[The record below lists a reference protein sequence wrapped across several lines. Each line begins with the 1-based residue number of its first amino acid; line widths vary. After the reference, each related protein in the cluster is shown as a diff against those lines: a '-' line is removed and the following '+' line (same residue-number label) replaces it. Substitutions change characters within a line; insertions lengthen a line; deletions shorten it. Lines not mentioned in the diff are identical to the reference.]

1 MIYAT
6 IDDITTIYP
15 KVLDTVAEW
24 EGDAINTNQVERS
37 LEDAAEEIDM
47 YLSSRYT
54 LPLPSVPRSLRGMT
68 VDIAL
73 YKLSVMT
80 ERRVKDMRVR
90 YEDAVS
96 RLKDI
101 RSGKMGLGFENSGD
115 GDDGTPDDD
124 VIDTIQVGSVI
135 RG

>member
-6 IDDITTIYP
+6 IEDITTIYP

-24 EGDAINTNQVERS
+24 EGDTMNTNQVERS

-68 VDIAL
+68 VDLAL
-73 YKLSVMT
+73 YKLSIMT
-80 ERRVKDMRVR
+80 ERRVKDMRIR

-101 RSGKMGLGFENSGD
+101 RSGKMGLGFENAGD
-115 GDDGTPDDD
+115 RDDGTPDDD
-124 VIDTIQVGSVI
+124 VIDTIQMGSVI